1 MVENS
6 MNSRNSRNYVNFLF
20 FIFCFLLYASS
31 LEAKVSGYCSNCH
44 TMHNSQNG
52 SAMAYDFDGVSFT
65 KTSTPKGSLLI
76 YSCLGC
82 HSATDGTTW
91 KDPFTKAPIVFN
103 TSPPQYGASS
113 DGGTTY
119 QGLAGGNFYWV
130 KTDDVKGHN
139 IFADNPDDNL
149 STAPGTWGFGTC
161 GTNSCHANMS
171 GTVSGCTSTD
181 LNGRQGCTKC
191 HLFVGADGL
200 TRFNGYHHAN
210 DGTGTKYVD
219 TRDKGWYRFVS
230 THGVM
235 GYTSGVK
242 GIEDE
247 DWQKTS
253 SATDHNEYF
262 GNITDM
268 RGTSQLMV
276 SGNNTTTAFCCGC
289 HGMFHH
295 EDDTAVGASPWFMH
309 PSDFAL
315 TAGEYAAYTT
325 YDPLVPVARPS
336 GFNWAGG
343 PSSKV
348 SGTDGDMVMCLS
360 CHRAH
365 GSPYFKMLRWDYKGW
380 PGNGGTNGCNVCHTT
395 KK

>member
-139 IFADNPDDNL
+139 IFAADGNL
-149 STAPGTWGFGTC
+149 STAPGTVGWAC
-161 GTNSCHANMS
+161 ATNVCHVNLYGVYPAS
-171 GTVSGCTSTD
+171 GP
-181 LNGRQGCTKC
+181 LPELAGRQGCTKC
-191 HLFVGADGL
+191 HMMSDNGR
-200 TRFNGYHHAN
+200 TSGYHHAN
-210 DGTGTKYVD
+210 DGTGTKYVN
-219 TRDKGWYRFVS
+219 TAAKGWYRFLS
-230 THGVM
+230 GHLSGNGEGVE
-235 GYTSGVK
+235 

-253 SATDHNEYF
+253 SATDHNEYLGKISDKTTPAF
-262 GNITDM
+262 LGD
-268 RGTSQLMV
+268 SD
-276 SGNNTTTAFCCGC
+276 SHTTTGFCNGC
-289 HGMFHH
+289 HGNFHVQ
-295 EDDTAVGASPWFMH
+295 DDTSVGASPWLRH
-309 PSDFAL
+309 PADFTL
-315 TAGEYAAYTT
+315 PTSGEYAAYTT

-343 PSSKV
+343 PSSTV
-348 SGTDGDMVMCLS
+348 SGTNGDMVMCLS

-365 GSPYFKMLRWDYKGW
+365 GSPYFKILRWDYKGW
-380 PGNGGTNGCNVCHTT
+380 PGNGGTNGCSICHTT
-395 KK
+395 KT